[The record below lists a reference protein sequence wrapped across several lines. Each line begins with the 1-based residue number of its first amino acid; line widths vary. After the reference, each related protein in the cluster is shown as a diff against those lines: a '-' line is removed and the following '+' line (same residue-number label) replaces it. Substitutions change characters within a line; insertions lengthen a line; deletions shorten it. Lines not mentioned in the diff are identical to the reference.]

1 MEMEPDGLPDAVPA
15 HDYILLL
22 HVHASLSA
30 KDAGSD
36 GRVHHFFKKSL
47 RWKGILYRFPQP
59 KYPEMDPSSL
69 IDLIL
74 HFDVYLPGIIA
85 VYGFWTYLILFII
98 IFCETGFV
106 VFPYLPGDSLLF
118 VAGTLAGAG
127 FLNVEILIVTLVAAA
142 VIGDSANYWIGKNVG
157 MKALEKNTFVKKGQ
171 LEKTEEYFTRYGGL
185 TIVIARFVPFIRTF
199 APFLAGVGKMNYRW
213 FLGYNILGAVLW
225 VLGFVLAGYFLG
237 SLPIVQD
244 NFSLIIYAIIGVS
257 LLAVG
262 SVILGMFRKAQPTQ
276 GEEQT
281 EAEKKE

>member
-1 MEMEPDGLPDAVPA
+1 
-15 HDYILLL
+15 
-22 HVHASLSA
+22 
-30 KDAGSD
+30 
-36 GRVHHFFKKSL
+36 
-47 RWKGILYRFPQP
+47 
-59 KYPEMDPSSL
+59 MDPSSL
-69 IDLIL
+69 IDLVL
-74 HFDVYLPGIIA
+74 HFDTYLPGIIA

-98 IFCETGFV
+98 IFCETGLV

-127 FLNVEILIVTLVAAA
+127 FLNVEILIVTLIAAA

-157 MKALEKNTFVKKGQ
+157 MKALDKKTFVKKGQ
-171 LEKTEEYFTRYGGL
+171 LEKTEEYFARYGGL

-213 FLGYNILGAVLW
+213 FLGYNILGAILW

-237 SLPIVQD
+237 SLPVVQD

-262 SVILGMFRKAQPTQ
+262 SVIMGMVRKAKPDPA
-276 GEEQT
+276 EEQT